1 VNQTISEPAIRRPLP
16 REAAKILGDCRDLAI
31 HRLLLSFT
39 PMLDRVGDLL
49 MARAEKSDVRDEQ
62 ALFLDARA
70 ALKSERANLMAEFER
85 NLRVLVDRR
94 LKGEDEKASFSAV
107 DSPKL
112 TLIDTSVMDESVLT
126 GNIIRVVENLCYD
139 ELLDLNRAV
148 GYLIG
153 RPDLETKANPLAPT
167 TIVEAFSQALQSIKV
182 EPRIKF
188 TILRELNQS
197 SLGDINAIYAD
208 LNRHLENLHV
218 IPRLRT
224 PVAPRGGS
232 AAAER
237 AASAEAK
244 HQAAMAVE
252 AAAEEQGQDLMAV
265 LQRLASAGFGVHRL
279 RQGPG
284 GMPPGMPPGGIQVPA
299 AGPAV
304 AGTAQAGYPAG
315 GPAVAGAAQAGY
327 PAAGDGGFTAF
338 GAGVSS
344 VTGALPADSGERAPA
359 PLPTIGQFGGPRI
372 LVTQELGD
380 ALSRLQQ
387 GETGFDVGGI
397 PVQFAGVPQGMH
409 NVLRDL
415 QDSPIGAKA
424 NQLEAMTIELVA
436 MLFDFV
442 FETKDLPDSM
452 KVLIGRLQIPVL
464 KAAMLDGAFFS
475 KKSHPSRLFVN
486 ALARAGI
493 GWSPTMGTDDPLHK
507 KIEALVH
514 RVLDEFT
521 DDIYLFDTLRKDLET
536 FLEEEEKNAE
546 ANIQT
551 QADEIDQRDRQEI
564 ARVVSR
570 AEIEQRL
577 ETHTVPNFL
586 GTFLREKWINTLV
599 HLQLQG
605 GEESEAWGSALAT
618 LDDLV
623 WSVQPKRSSE
633 ERKKLVAT
641 LPNLLKRLHGGLQ
654 KVGWGGD
661 EREHFMSN
669 LVEAHAAAVKPSL
682 AAEAMPTTAVAEAAA
697 AAAEVAHA
705 KGDVE
710 TAARARALADA
721 MAPAPPPP
729 PEPAIEVVQDHFA
742 DLAATLERGMWIE
755 FEGED
760 GQLAFAKLAWVS
772 PLRGTY
778 LFTNRQGQ
786 KAVSLT
792 ADELADRFR
801 SDRARLVEAEPLI
814 DRAFVSMLASLEEKF
829 GEHTT

>member
-1 VNQTISEPAIRRPLP
+1 MNATTTSAPPTRRPPP
-16 REAAKILGDCRDLAI
+16 RETEKILSDCRDLAI

-39 PMLDRVGDLL
+39 GMLDRVGDLL
-49 MARAEKSDVRDEQ
+49 IARAEKSDVRDEQ
-62 ALFLDARA
+62 ALYLDARQ
-70 ALKSERANLMAEFER
+70 ALKTERSNLMADFER
-85 NLRVLVDRR
+85 HLRLLVDRR
-94 LKGEDEKASFSAV
+94 LKGEDKKADFSVA
-107 DSPKL
+107 DARKL
-112 TLIDTSVMDESVLT
+112 TLIDTTVMDESVIT

-139 ELLDLNRAV
+139 ELLDFNRAL
-148 GYLIG
+148 GFLIG

-167 TIVEAFSQALQSIKV
+167 TIVEAFTEALHGLKV
-182 EPRIKF
+182 DQRIKF

-208 LNRHLENLHV
+208 LNRHLENLQLMPALRQSMMHR
-218 IPRLRT
+218 PERDRLDR
-224 PVAPRGGS
+224 
-232 AAAER
+232 ER
-237 AASAEAK
+237 AA
-244 HQAAMAVE
+244 
-252 AAAEEQGQDLMAV
+252 AAAAADPDGNIPGPPPEPAPEIDLMAV

-279 RQGPG
+279 
-284 GMPPGMPPGGIQVPA
+284 PPGLPPGGIQVPA
-299 AGPAV
+299 AGP
-304 AGTAQAGYPAG
+304 GYGMPQG
-315 GPAVAGAAQAGY
+315 EGA
-327 PAAGDGGFTAF
+327 
-338 GAGVSS
+338 
-344 VTGALPADSGERAPA
+344 RAPA
-359 PLPTIGQFGGPRI
+359 PLPTIGPFGGPRI

-397 PVQFAGVPQGMH
+397 PVQFAGVPQDMH

-415 QDSPIGAKA
+415 QESPIGAKA

-475 KKSHPSRLFVN
+475 KKAHPSRLFVN

-507 KIEALVH
+507 KIETLVH
-514 RVLDEFT
+514 RVLDEFA
-521 DDIYLFDTLRKDLET
+521 DDIYLFDELRKDLES
-536 FLEEEEKNAE
+536 FLADEEKSAE

-551 QADEIDQRDRQEI
+551 SADEIDQRDRQEI
-564 ARVVSR
+564 ARVVSNS
-570 AEIEQRL
+570 EIEKRL
-577 ETHTVPNFL
+577 EAHTVPNFL
-586 GTFLREKWINTLV
+586 GAFLRERWVTTLV
-599 HLQLQG
+599 QMQMQG

-623 WSVQPKRSSE
+623 WSVQPKRTSE

-654 KVGWGGD
+654 NLGWQAD
-661 EREHFMSN
+661 EREQFMSN

-682 AAEAMPTTAVAEAAA
+682 AAVAMPTTAVAEAAA
-697 AAAEVAHA
+697 AAAEEARA
-705 KGDVE
+705 KGDIE
-710 TAARARALADA
+710 TASKAQSLAEA
-721 MAPAPPPP
+721 MAPAPPPLP
-729 PEPAIEVVQDHFA
+729 PEPTVEVVQDHFA
-742 DLAATLERGMWIE
+742 ELAASLERGMWIE
-755 FEGED
+755 FEGDD

-801 SDRARLVEAEPLI
+801 NDRARLVEAEPLI
-814 DRAFVSMLASLEEKF
+814 DRAFVSMMASLEEKF
-829 GEHTT
+829 GEQPA